1 MIYPDSFEQKI
12 GFDRIRTMLRTL
24 CSFQLGQEQ
33 IDKMTFSASIQT
45 IRQNAEITAEML
57 AVINDPSLT
66 IPTGNIS
73 DLRDLL
79 SRIKIEGLYL
89 DETELNILRA
99 TLTTTQQLFI
109 FLNSL
114 DRQRFPRLTDF
125 TTQSGNLSF
134 PQITALIDSILDKFG
149 HIKDNASTELQ
160 RIRRE
165 LTASQGSVSRALNTI
180 LRQAQADGIVEKDVT
195 PTLREG
201 RLVIPV
207 PPMYKRKLGGIVHDE
222 SASGKTVYIEPTAV
236 VEANNRIRELESEER
251 REIIRILREVSDQ
264 IRPHI
269 PTLLDSQLFLGQID
283 FIHAKA
289 RFAKKI
295 NAILPVIQSKPT
307 INIRDAIHPL
317 LWLSF
322 ESKIDNHSVVPLN
335 IRLDGK
341 YRIVLISGPN
351 AGGKSVCLKTVALL
365 QYMLQCGMLVPLKEN
380 SEMGIFKNIFIDI
393 GDEQSIENDLSTYSS
408 HLLNMKFFVRHSSPE
423 TLILIDEFGSGTEPQ
438 IGGAIAQ
445 ATLEKLCE
453 SKAYGVITTH
463 YQNLKHFAQDTEG
476 IINGA
481 MLYDRQKLQPLFQLS
496 IGKPGSSFAIEIAR
510 KTGLPEDIIRKAQD
524 LVGTDYTDYDK
535 HLQDIARDR
544 RYWEQK
550 RQQIHEKEKQL
561 NQQIEHYEAE
571 MAKIKQTR
579 REILDQA
586 RDEAS
591 DLLRQSNATIEQT
604 IKEIKEAQAD
614 KKQTRQARQ
623 KVERL
628 KEEVSGRKSEITN
641 NRQASAQSNPRRS
654 DPRHIW
660 REINQQEAPL
670 LSIDDNVKIKN
681 RNLIGKILEL
691 NGKKALVAIGDVK
704 TWLAIDDL
712 ERTTQQTKNEQ
723 KITIRQLN
731 TATTQIQ
738 QTTLNFRSQLD
749 VRGMRADEA
758 LQAVMYFLDDATMV
772 GAHQVRI
779 LHGTGNG
786 ILRQLIREYLPTY
799 AQVASFRDE
808 HVDFGGAGITVV
820 ELY

>member
-1 MIYPDSFEQKI
+1 MIYPDSFEQKT
-12 GFDRIRTMLRTL
+12 GFDRIRTMLKSL
-24 CSFQLGQEQ
+24 CSFQLGREE
-33 IDKMTFSASIQT
+33 IDKMTFSASFQDILRRT
-45 IRQNAEITAEML
+45 EITAEML
-57 AVINDPSLT
+57 DIINDASLD
-66 IPTGNIS
+66 IPIGNIS
-73 DLRDLL
+73 DLRDML
-79 SRIKIEGLYL
+79 SHIRLEGLYL
-89 DETELNILRA
+89 DETELNILRS
-99 TLTTTQQLFI
+99 TLTTTQQLFT
-109 FLNSL
+109 FLNAL
-114 DRQRFPRLTDF
+114 DPQRFPRLTDL
-125 TTQSGNLSF
+125 TAQSGNMSF
-134 PQITALIDSILDKFG
+134 SKIITLIDTILDKFG

-165 LTASQGSVSRALNTI
+165 LTASQGSISRAINTI

-251 REIIRILREVSDQ
+251 RETIRILREVSNQ
-264 IRPHI
+264 IRPSI
-269 PTLLDSQLFLGQID
+269 PDLTDSQLFLGHVD

-289 RFAKKI
+289 LFAKKI
-295 NAILPVIQSKPT
+295 NASLPVIQAEPT
-307 INIRDAIHPL
+307 INFHDAVHPL

-322 ESKIDNHSVVPLN
+322 ENRTDQAHAVIPLN

-365 QYMLQCGMLVPLKEN
+365 QYMLQCGMLVPMKED
-380 SEMGIFKNIFIDI
+380 SVMGIFKNIFIDI
-393 GDEQSIENDLSTYSS
+393 GDEQSIDNDLSTYSS
-408 HLLNMKFFVRHSSPE
+408 HLLNMKYFVRHSSPD

-445 ATLEKLCE
+445 ATLEKLCQ

-481 MLYDRQKLQPLFQLS
+481 MLYDRQQLQPLYQLS

-510 KTGLPEDIIRKAQD
+510 KTGLPEDIIRKAQE

-550 RQQIHEKEKQL
+550 RQQIHDKEKQL
-561 NQQIEHYEAE
+561 NRQIEFYESE

-579 REILDQA
+579 AEILNQA

-591 DLLRQSNATIEQT
+591 NLLRQSNATIEQT

-614 KKQTRQARQ
+614 KKQTRAARQ
-623 KVERL
+623 KVEKL
-628 KEEVSGRKSEITN
+628 KEEVGTHKPEPTTPRRPLQKTDIPQH
-641 NRQASAQSNPRRS
+641 NRQTTQ
-654 DPRHIW
+654 
-660 REINQQEAPL
+660 

-691 NGKKALVAIGDVK
+691 NGKKALVAIGDIK
-704 TWLAIDDL
+704 TWLAVDDL
-712 ERTTQQTKNEQ
+712 ELTTRQTDKKEQ

-731 TATTQIQ
+731 TAATQIR

-786 ILRQLIREYLPTY
+786 ILRQIIREYLPTY
-799 AQVASFRDE
+799 AQVESFRDE
-808 HVDFGGAGITVV
+808 HVDLGGAGITIV